1 MRRTPAEM
9 KLMHS
14 AMIKFDSPFGDL
26 HAWSKKQFVIQN
38 SESWPF
44 SIANIRMGRD
54 STPQWNQGYRA
65 TSCPC
70 ISASFQH
77 ENGGDIVTLLFGQ
90 TPEQSLVEWNS
101 LSEDGQIKQQEE
113 ITKYLKEPDT
123 LDKFKQDCRDV
134 GRTAVAID
142 DGLRFVQR
150 GFFRLAEKYGKD
162 FPLVGEVYVTKWNG
176 FMARWKGDSGIL
188 WSSRNL
194 ASETAAALT
203 DYGENLDLIADIKS
217 TEDLKDAQAEL
228 KQYVQKHPIH
238 IATKV
243 ADGFK
248 DLANDIHDFSKDFTH
263 YLEETKQNLTE
274 DAEQFKSDINKLQT
288 EINELNIKIHW
299 ATVALSVTMC
309 MFLFAAAPA
318 GFLAKY
324 TIERNAKWD
333 QLKKAQTNLTQ
344 TISKQKALAA
354 LEVDFEKL
362 KPNIEDIC
370 QKLSIFAGIWAFAT
384 EQSTEINIALEAGT
398 EVIASKKFK
407 IKLALLVAQI
417 KPLREGMREY
427 ATQIR

>member
-1 MRRTPAEM
+1 MATE
-9 KLMHS
+9 S
-14 AMIKFDSPFGDL
+14 AP
-26 HAWSKKQFVIQN
+26 
-38 SESWPF
+38 
-44 SIANIRMGRD
+44 
-54 STPQWNQGYRA
+54 
-65 TSCPC
+65 
-70 ISASFQH
+70 
-77 ENGGDIVTLLFGQ
+77 
-90 TPEQSLVEWNS
+90 SLVEWNS

-176 FMARWKGDSGIL
+176 FMAVSNSTLNYCPGISLVHISAGKETQGSSGL
-188 WSSRNL
+188 QGTLRRRL
-194 ASETAAALT
+194 PLH
-203 DYGENLDLIADIKS
+203 YGENLDLIADIKS

-288 EINELNIKIHW
+288 EINELNVKIHW

-324 TIERNAKWD
+324 TIERNGAAFMESPLAKWD